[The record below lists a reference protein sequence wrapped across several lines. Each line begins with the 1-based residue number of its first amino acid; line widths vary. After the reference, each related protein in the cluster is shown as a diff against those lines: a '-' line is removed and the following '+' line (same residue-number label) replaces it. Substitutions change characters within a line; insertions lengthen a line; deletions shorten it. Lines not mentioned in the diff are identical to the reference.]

1 MENKKLWGKRF
12 EKKPSALAE
21 AFTSGR
27 DVRGISPADQRLIP
41 YDLWGSR
48 AHVVMLVRQRI
59 IPRRDAR
66 LLVTGLREIEKYWQR
81 GSFNLDP
88 SLEDV
93 HTNVEGWLIEKFGI
107 EVGGKLHTARSRND
121 QVALDMRLYLR
132 DCNLGF
138 VSGLSSLIQT
148 LLRRAK
154 EHRGVITP
162 GYTHHQSAQVTTL
175 GHIWLSFAGAFS
187 RDVQRFQDW
196 YNRFNE
202 NPLGSMTGYGTTF
215 PIDRFL
221 TSKLLGF
228 DGLCENSLD
237 PIQNR
242 WEAEAELGFAVSAMM
257 NHLSSLAQTLILF
270 STAEFG
276 FVKLDD
282 AYSTGSS
289 MMPQKRNPDTLEV
302 MKAKAS
308 AAQGFLASLLS
319 IGKALFLGYNRDTQ
333 WTKYLILDLV
343 DECLSAAPLMGEII
357 SSLKISRKEMEAR
370 SQAGFIAA
378 PELVEQMVQEWKIP
392 FRQAKGAVEKAIRYA
407 EKEGFKVLPLPL
419 LQKAS
424 QEEGLKI
431 KMTKSFARRSQ
442 KGYDFISKRVAVGG
456 PSPRSLD
463 RNISTLKRTL
473 QEFHRWLKQKV
484 TEQSRAK
491 MKLARMEQALNL

>member
-1 MENKKLWGKRF
+1 MKRLWGKRF
-12 EKKPSALAE
+12 QKGPSALAE

-27 DVRGISPADQRLIP
+27 DVHGIPPADERLIP

-48 AHVVMLVRQRI
+48 THVVMLARQRI

-66 LLVTGLREIEKYWQR
+66 LLTAGLREIEKKWER
-81 GSFNLDP
+81 GSFKLVP

-93 HTNVEGWLIEKFGI
+93 HTNVEAWLVRKSGI
-107 EVGGKLHTARSRND
+107 VVGGKLHTARSRND

-138 VSGLSSLIQT
+138 VSGLSSLIRILIGQ
-148 LLRRAK
+148 AQK
-154 EHRGVITP
+154 HREVITP
-162 GYTHHQSAQVTTL
+162 GYTHHQPAQVTTL

-202 NPLGSMTGYGTTF
+202 NPLGSMTGYGTSF
-215 PIDRFL
+215 PIDRGL
-221 TSKLLGF
+221 TSRLLGF
-228 DGLCENSLD
+228 DGPSESSLD

-242 WEAEAELGFAVSAMM
+242 WEAEAELGFAVCAMM

-289 MMPQKRNPDTLEV
+289 MMPQKRNPDALEV

-308 AAQGFLASLLS
+308 VAQGFLGSLLS

-333 WTKYLILDLV
+333 WTKYLIMNLV
-343 DECLSAAPLMGEII
+343 DECLSAAPLMGEMV
-357 SSLKISRKEMEAR
+357 SSLKISQKELEAR
-370 SQAGFIAA
+370 TQAAFIAA

-392 FRQAKGAVEKAIRYA
+392 FRQAKGAVERAIRYA

-431 KMTKSFARRSQ
+431 KMTKSFAQRAQ
-442 KGYDFISKRVAVGG
+442 KGYDIISRRDVAGG
-456 PSPRSLD
+456 PSPRSL
-463 RNISTLKRTL
+463 NCSISAMKQTL
-473 QEFHRWLKQKV
+473 QEFHRWLRQKA

-491 MKLARMEQALNL
+491 MKLARMEQALKL

>member
-1 MENKKLWGKRF
+1 MKMNKLWGKRF
-12 EKKPSALAE
+12 EKGPSALAE

-27 DVRGISPADQRLIP
+27 DVQGVPPADERLIP

-48 AHVVMLVRQRI
+48 AHVVMLARKKI

-66 LLVTGLREIEKYWQR
+66 LLISGLKEIEEAWKR
-81 GSFNLDP
+81 GKFKLDP
-88 SLEDV
+88 SQEDV
-93 HTNVEGWLIEKFGI
+93 HSNVESRLVKKFGI

-138 VSGLSSLIQT
+138 VSGLSSLVQI
-148 LLRRAK
+148 LIGLGH
-154 EHRGVITP
+154 EHREVITP
-162 GYTHHQSAQVTTL
+162 GYTHHQPAQVTTL

-187 RDVQRFQDW
+187 RDIRRFQDW

-228 DGLCENSLD
+228 DGPCESSLD

-242 WEAEAELGFAVSAMM
+242 WEAEAELGFAISAMM

-276 FVKLDD
+276 FIKLDD
-282 AYSTGSS
+282 AHSTGSS
-289 MMPQKRNPDTLEV
+289 MMPQKRNPDPLEV

-308 AAQGFLASLLS
+308 VAQGLLASLLS

-343 DECLSAAPLMGEII
+343 DETQFAAPFMAEIV
-357 SSLKISRKEMEAR
+357 SSVKINRKEMAAR
-370 SQAGFIAA
+370 SRKGFIAS
-378 PELVEQMVQEWKIP
+378 PEVVEQMVQAGRIS
-392 FRQAKGAVEKAIRYA
+392 FRQAKGAVERAIRYA
-407 EKEGFKVLPLPL
+407 ERDGFEALTLPL
-419 LQKAS
+419 LQKALM
-424 QEEGLKI
+424 EEGLQVKL
-431 KMTKSFARRSQ
+431 TESFVQRSQ
-442 KGYDFISKRVAVGG
+442 KGQDFLFKRAAVGG
-456 PSPRSLD
+456 PSPRALDQNIFSLKQ
-463 RNISTLKRTL
+463 TLHTCRL
-473 QEFHRWLKQKV
+473 WLKKKTRQ
-484 TEQSRAK
+484 QSLAQRRLAK
-491 MKLARMEQALNL
+491 MEKGL